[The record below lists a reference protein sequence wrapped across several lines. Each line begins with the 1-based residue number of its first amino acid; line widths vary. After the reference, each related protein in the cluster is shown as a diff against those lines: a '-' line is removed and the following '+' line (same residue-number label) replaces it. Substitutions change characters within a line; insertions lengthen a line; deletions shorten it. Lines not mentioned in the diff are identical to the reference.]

1 MLKNP
6 VLFEKITAFVK
17 TTIRENE
24 IPFALKAADDPF
36 IYSEENLKYL
46 RQAIAQI
53 EDKPP
58 LSLVDR
64 IRIIISSLYTMYIV
78 FL

>member
-24 IPFALKAADDPF
+24 IPFALKAADDLF

-53 EDKPP
+53 KDKPP

-64 IRIIISSLYTMYIV
+64 I
-78 FL
+78 

>member
-6 VLFEKITAFVK
+6 VLFEKIK
-17 TTIRENE
+17 TVVV
-24 IPFALKAADDPF
+24 
-36 IYSEENLKYL
+36 
-46 RQAIAQI
+46 QI

-64 IRIIISSLYTMYIV
+64 I
-78 FL
+78 